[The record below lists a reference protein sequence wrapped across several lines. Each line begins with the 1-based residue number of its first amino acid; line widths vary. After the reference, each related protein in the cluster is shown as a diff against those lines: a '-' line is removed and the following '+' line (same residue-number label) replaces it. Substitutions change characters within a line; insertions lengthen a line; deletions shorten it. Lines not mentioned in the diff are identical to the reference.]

1 MITPPRCT
9 KWHRLLLLVLIV
21 AVSGLVIKE
30 HRLENVKIDAST
42 MVADNC
48 KELIPTTII
57 YLDELETGNFTSTG
71 FTYDSA
77 NQTFWIADHGT
88 DSGDKLR
95 LIELDSNLKKVLQEV
110 QIENYTNDGKL
121 NLQGIAYDTIDD
133 AIWIAVGDSIQ
144 EISKRGKLTKVI
156 DLGKYKKYQ
165 ANGICM
171 DNEDHTLWVLC
182 YNKYMLHFDREGN
195 LLKSYPVNMKD
206 QDMIYMYDGLIYI
219 TVGADYKGE
228 ENYCVVFDTQTENIK
243 IWYKLYQSYAV
254 EGIYIDDDYIY
265 VVNDGAFHN
274 AMIPRTYI
282 SVYEY

>member
-1 MITPPRCT
+1 M
-9 KWHRLLLLVLIV
+9 
-21 AVSGLVIKE
+21 
-30 HRLENVKIDAST
+30 
-42 MVADNC
+42 
-48 KELIPTTII
+48 
-57 YLDELETGNFTSTG
+57 
-71 FTYDSA
+71 
-77 NQTFWIADHGT
+77 
-88 DSGDKLR
+88 
-95 LIELDSNLKKVLQEV
+95 
-110 QIENYTNDGKL
+110 
-121 NLQGIAYDTIDD
+121 
-133 AIWIAVGDSIQ
+133 
-144 EISKRGKLTKVI
+144 TKVI

-195 LLKSYPVNMKD
+195 LLKSYPVNIKD

-243 IWYKLYQSYAV
+243 IQYKLYQSYAV
-254 EGIYIDDDYIY
+254 EGIYIDEDYIY
-265 VVNDGAFHN
+265 IVNDGAFHN

>member
-1 MITPPRCT
+1 
-9 KWHRLLLLVLIV
+9 
-21 AVSGLVIKE
+21 
-30 HRLENVKIDAST
+30 

-95 LIELDSNLKKVLQEV
+95 LIELDSKLKKVLQEV

-121 NLQGIAYDTIDD
+121 NLQGIAYDPIDD

-195 LLKSYPVNMKD
+195 LLKSYPVNIKD

-219 TVGADYKGE
+219 TVGTDYKGE

-243 IWYKLYQSYAV
+243 IQYKLYQSYAV
-254 EGIYIDDDYIY
+254 EGIYIDEDYIY
-265 VVNDGAFHN
+265 IVNDGAFHN

>member
-1 MITPPRCT
+1 M
-9 KWHRLLLLVLIV
+9 
-21 AVSGLVIKE
+21 
-30 HRLENVKIDAST
+30 
-42 MVADNC
+42 
-48 KELIPTTII
+48 
-57 YLDELETGNFTSTG
+57 
-71 FTYDSA
+71 
-77 NQTFWIADHGT
+77 
-88 DSGDKLR
+88 
-95 LIELDSNLKKVLQEV
+95 
-110 QIENYTNDGKL
+110 
-121 NLQGIAYDTIDD
+121 QGIAYDTIDD
-133 AIWIAVGDSIQ
+133 AIWIAVGASIQ
-144 EISKRGKLTKVI
+144 EISKRGKLTIVI

-243 IWYKLYQSYAV
+243 IQYKLYQSYAV

-282 SVYEY
+282 SVYEYYIKWKDEE